1 MFVNVIPVHV
11 VEMTVMKI
19 VNMGIMANSRV
30 PTVRAVLV
38 DMVGTVR
45 LGVVKPQA
53 QAAAA

>member
-19 VNMGIMANSRV
+19 VSMGIMANSRV

-38 DMVGTVR
+38 DMVGMVR